1 MAATEAASLYGE
13 ATTTTSTIISRAT
26 LDTAFYKLF
35 LRCCSTFPILITTT
49 SRNDHRLLRQQ
60 ITYELFSLDR
70 EQMAENPDITRDTS
84 DQRVVADEGAGIW
97 DLVWKEVAAREDVRL
112 SVRLVD
118 RTTEVE
124 ALEVGE
130 GIQEKLR
137 QWMKEWEDMLRL
149 EAVRQQVL
157 GKEPQGV

>member
-1 MAATEAASLYGE
+1 
-13 ATTTTSTIISRAT
+13 
-26 LDTAFYKLF
+26 
-35 LRCCSTFPILITTT
+35 
-49 SRNDHRLLRQQ
+49 
-60 ITYELFSLDR
+60 
-70 EQMAENPDITRDTS
+70 MAENPDITRDTS
-84 DQRVVADEGAGIW
+84 DQRVVADGGAGIW

-157 GKEPQGV
+157 WKEPQGV

>member
-1 MAATEAASLYGE
+1 
-13 ATTTTSTIISRAT
+13 
-26 LDTAFYKLF
+26 
-35 LRCCSTFPILITTT
+35 
-49 SRNDHRLLRQQ
+49 
-60 ITYELFSLDR
+60 
-70 EQMAENPDITRDTS
+70 MAENPDITRDTS
-84 DQRVVADEGAGIW
+84 DQWVVADEGAGIW

-137 QWMKEWEDMLRL
+137 QWMKEWEEMLRL